1 MAQIQIALQEGF
13 ANDEVTVHAGGREVY
28 RKEDVTT
35 RMQIGLADS
44 FAVDLPERQSNA
56 PVRVTVTVRGVE
68 TGADV
73 LPEETPFL
81 AVSVRDDKVSIESS
95 ATPYGYL

>member
-1 MAQIQIALQEGF
+1 MAQLQIALQEGF
-13 ANDEVTVHAGGREVY
+13 ANDEVVVHAGGEEVY
-28 RKEDVTT
+28 HKENVTT
-35 RMQIGLADS
+35 RMQISLADS
-44 FAVDLPERQSNA
+44 FAVELPERPSNA
-56 PVRVTVTVRGVE
+56 PVHITVSVRGVE

-73 LPEETPFL
+73 HPEQTPFL